1 MTPLHS
7 ESLRAWPLTLSG
19 DCGHWSQREQ
29 QVGGVCSVSVGAES
43 RRQGGLRVILFWGLS
58 FPFFLERFGSISGF
72 THTVIPHNLWRDT
85 QCLIQLQGKILC
97 PLKNSGEPVKLLSN
111 HPKYDYLNF
120 QEDSLKKRSMQKLWV
135 SCRQSQISQRIL
147 MRWSFT
153 WRLLLINLN
162 ILMTPGNISSNCS

>member
-1 MTPLHS
+1 MTTKASPNQTKPILGQLLVFLSLTYFLDRNPQNPPEVIWLNIIPETTPMCGLLFIGPIPGQIQYIEFCFWLH
-7 ESLRAWPLTLSG
+7 
-19 DCGHWSQREQ
+19 
-29 QVGGVCSVSVGAES
+29 
-43 RRQGGLRVILFWGLS
+43 
-58 FPFFLERFGSISGF
+58 
-72 THTVIPHNLWRDT
+72 VIPSYLIIYDT
-85 QCLIQLQGKILC
+85 QCLMQGKILC
-97 PLKNSGEPVKLLSN
+97 PLNNSGEPVKLLSN
-111 HPKYDYLNF
+111 HHKYDYLNF